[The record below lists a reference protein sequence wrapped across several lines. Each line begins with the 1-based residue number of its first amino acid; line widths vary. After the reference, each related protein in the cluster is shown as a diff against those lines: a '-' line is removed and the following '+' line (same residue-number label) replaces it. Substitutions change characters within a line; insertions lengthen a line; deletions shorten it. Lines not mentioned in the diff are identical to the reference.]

1 MIRRSQLSAV
11 IAIAI
16 AIAMFAF
23 GSADVFAQSGATSR
37 LYCHAV
43 GASPP
48 EPLGDREGHAI
59 SVGEITCRV
68 EGGTTD
74 GDVLTGTTIDE
85 WDRGVATQLSG
96 IGVTRKPGATTT
108 SQHTEG
114 KQSLV
119 MTDGKVTGATG
130 SGRGRYTLDAG
141 AAAANNGKTYSYT
154 FRTTA
159 PGQFI
164 VEVKND

>member
-1 MIRRSQLSAV
+1 MIRRPQLSAV
-11 IAIAI
+11 IAIA
-16 AIAMFAF
+16 ALALGNAE
-23 GSADVFAQSGATSR
+23 VFAQSGATAR
-37 LYCHAV
+37 LHCHAV

-59 SVGEITCRV
+59 AVGEISCRV
-68 EGGTTD
+68 EGGATD
-74 GDVLTGTTIDE
+74 GGVLTGTTIYE
-85 WDRGVATQLSG
+85 WDKGVATMLSG
-96 IGVTRKPGATTT
+96 IGVTRKPGATTAY
-108 SQHTEG
+108 QHTEG

-119 MTDGKVTGATG
+119 MTDGKVSGATG
-130 SGRGRYTLDAG
+130 SGRGRYTLATG

-164 VEVKND
+164 VDLKND

>member
-1 MIRRSQLSAV
+1 MNCKSQLSTV
-11 IAIAI
+11 IA
-16 AIAMFAF
+16 FAALTL
-23 GSADVFAQSGATSR
+23 GSAGAFAQSGATAK

-48 EPLGDREGHAI
+48 EALGDREGHAI
-59 SVGEITCRV
+59 TVGEITCRV
-68 EGGTTD
+68 EGGATD
-74 GDVLTGTTIDE
+74 GGVLTGTTIYE
-85 WDRGVATQLSG
+85 WDKGSATMLSG
-96 IGVTRKPGATTT
+96 IGVTRKPGATTAY
-108 SQHTEG
+108 QHTEG

-119 MTDGKVTGATG
+119 MTDGKVTGAAG
-130 SGRGRYTLDAG
+130 SGRGRYTMATG
-141 AAAANNGKTYSYT
+141 AAAVNNGKTYSYT